1 MTFWD
6 HLEDLRKSIFRM
18 MAVLA
23 GSAVILFFFKN
34 FLFDDV
40 ILAPAG
46 SDFILYRL
54 VGMDFSLSLVNLD
67 VAAQFMIHM
76 KVTFVC
82 ALILV
87 FPYLIYEIW
96 RFIAPALYE
105 NEKRAVK
112 GAFAFASVLFYVGIA
127 VGYFI
132 IFPLML
138 NFFADYQVSPDV
150 PNTFSLS
157 SYISLFT
164 STVLVFGIVFEFP
177 TVIAVL
183 SRLGVISRDTLK
195 RFRRHAV
202 CAVVI
207 LAAVITPTGDPFSLF
222 VVSVP
227 LYLLY
232 EFSILISGRGNAEQ
246 MILEFN
252 L

>member
-18 MAVLA
+18 MGSLAAV
-23 GSAVILFFFKN
+23 AVVLFFFKD
-34 FLFDDV
+34 FLFDGV
-40 ILAPAG
+40 ILAPAQ

-54 VGMDFSLSLVNLD
+54 VGIDFSLSLVNLE

-76 KVTFVC
+76 KVTFIC
-82 ALILV
+82 ALVLT
-87 FPYLIYEIW
+87 FPYLIFEVW
-96 RFIAPALYE
+96 KFIAPALYE
-105 NEKRAVK
+105 NEKKAVRSS
-112 GAFAFASVLFYVGIA
+112 FAFASVLFYVGVA

-132 IFPLML
+132 ILPLML
-138 NFFADYQVSPDV
+138 NFFADYQVSASV

-164 STVLVFGIVFEFP
+164 STVLIFGLVFEFP
-177 TVIAVL
+177 TIIAVL
-183 SRLGVISRDTLK
+183 SGLGVVTRETLK
-195 RFRRHAV
+195 RFRRHAI

-227 LYLLY
+227 LYMLY
-232 EFSILISGRGNAEQ
+232 EFSIMICRKGNAAQITE
-246 MILEFN
+246 
-252 L
+252 